1 MLRFKDS
8 KNIVFEG
15 FEAKMVKLL
24 RKEKFLFFLSKGK
37 GGAH

>member
-1 MLRFKDS
+1 MSRLKDS

-24 RKEKFLFFLSKGK
+24 REENFLFFLIKGK